1 MKSGSRPPI
10 PINAASPLVNNPAGV
25 PINLGKHSLRQEDL
39 HIPESKRRR
48 SGVGAGA
55 SASPSSVS
63 DPATAPQITQT
74 PLSMA
79 TPSAYPM
86 STPATGSKRTSTGSP
101 TGGQL
106 PPTKVQVNAT
116 GPAVSRDRA
125 HDEAIAK
132 RQAKEKADELERQE
146 QRKNP
151 LEYVKNAVYKAVAG
165 KKSDA
170 TGVTD
175 IPAPMVQGLA
185 DKVRKVETGT
195 TSNTTSGPA
204 TPGAI
209 IRSMSEKTSP
219 PQKAQLPS
227 PPWSGTITPRQ
238 LAETFANTTDISF
251 ALNNMY
257 SVNNVRSNPN
267 DLNSFSMNDMLVG
280 SDEQVSDDQDLD
292 ELNDLGFLSPLAG
305 DAGWDEA
312 YSWAKDFQIPWNGDI
327 SNVIIEQPTNLG
339 VVA

>member
-55 SASPSSVS
+55 SASPSSIS

-86 STPATGSKRTSTGSP
+86 STPATGNKRTSTGSP

-106 PPTKVQVNAT
+106 PPAKVQVSAT

-125 HDEAIAK
+125 QDEAIAK
-132 RQAKEKADELERQE
+132 RQAKEKAEELERQE

-185 DKVRKVETGT
+185 DKVRKVETGIA
-195 TSNTTSGPA
+195 SNATSGPA

-292 ELNDLGFLSPLAG
+292 ELNDMGFLSPLAG